1 MKFIHLSDLHIGKR
15 VNEFSMINDQK
26 YILEQILNIIA
37 NEEINAVIVSGDVL
51 RRCMPINI
59 VVLFGIINI
68 AVIEIRIYYCRANEI
83 Y

>member
-37 NEEINAVIVSGDVL
+37 NEEINAVIV
-51 RRCMPINI
+51 
-59 VVLFGIINI
+59 
-68 AVIEIRIYYCRANEI
+68 
-83 Y
+83 